1 MTSRNVLRGVDVLT
15 ADDEL
20 NVVTL
25 ERLERRLGEE
35 CGELRLEISTLRGEM
50 IDRSG
55 ELLKWLLAFFVG
67 QTAALGALMAIFR

>member
-15 ADDEL
+15 ADDES